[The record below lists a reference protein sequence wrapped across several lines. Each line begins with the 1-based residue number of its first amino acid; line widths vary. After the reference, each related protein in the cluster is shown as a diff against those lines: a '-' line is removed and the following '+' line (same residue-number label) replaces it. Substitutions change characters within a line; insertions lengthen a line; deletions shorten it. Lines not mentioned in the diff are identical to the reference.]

1 LAHLNLLQPGV
12 VINGRTIKMMQRDVV
27 HSFSTTEKKEG
38 SAQKPFLPKPFGHST
53 KNIIIII
60 IK

>member
-1 LAHLNLLQPGV
+1 
-12 VINGRTIKMMQRDVV
+12 MMQRDVV
-27 HSFSTTEKKEG
+27 HSYSTTEKKEG